1 MSAKLISARSDFSS
15 TLADSSGTLSE
26 RRPTI
31 EPDSITQP
39 RIERFFER
47 LAVCPK
53 HFHSDLLTIERRQ
66 LNHAST
72 FAPQATI
79 RELILTGQDS
89 ASQKVPQG

>member
-1 MSAKLISARSDFSS
+1 MCQNFVSHKLEGVSSADVGKIELRAQRFFLSS
-15 TLADSSGTLSE
+15 GEQFGTLSE

-53 HFHSDLLTIERRQ
+53 HFHSDLLTIER
-66 LNHAST
+66 
-72 FAPQATI
+72 
-79 RELILTGQDS
+79 
-89 ASQKVPQG
+89 